1 MKIISKIIVF
11 VFVLC
16 TQYLLGQ
23 SDGNYLPYE
32 LPGHTAVKYNT
43 YLMNPA
49 FPIFGKNESQIT
61 FFHRNQWMGFKED
74 KFNTFGLSYGKKWGG
89 DAGKKTVVD
98 DGNNMAHGLIFQ
110 RTASIFANTGVL
122 GNYVHQVEIS
132 DDNFLRL
139 GINAVFARS
148 SINKSKVR
156 ANVNDPLI
164 ENAKAV
170 SIINIQ
176 PGFDINFNE
185 MHFGITAENLL
196 DYAFSAGEM
205 AVPFNE
211 KSLTAHAMYRHA
223 LDSNSD
229 FLEDAVFT
237 VLAKGKKSSDNFQFG
252 GHVMLDAKMGWAYA
266 GYDQKYGA
274 FGGLGFNIANHVS
287 IGFGYEQSV
296 AAYVSELGG
305 SYDIVLSYQFGG
317 KHHIK
322 PPKVTPTPPTPPA
335 PVVEKPKPAVAT
347 PTVSETKTPTTPP
360 TPPAPVVEK
369 PKPAVATP
377 TVKETKTPTTPPP
390 APKRPKSISDQLTE
404 RMTLVEDKIAGAG
417 IPEGNYVVIGVYRNP
432 SGAYDMLKKVRQLGL
447 SVFSFKHPE
456 NQMTYLYIEKPFA
469 SRGEAGE
476 AMINLLRRPEFKNS
490 RVWVLK
496 VGK

>member
-1 MKIISKIIVF
+1 MKIISKITVL

-110 RTASIFANTGVL
+110 RTASIFANTGIL

-148 SINKSKVR
+148 SIDKSKVR
-156 ANVNDPLI
+156 VNVNDPLI

-170 SIINIQ
+170 NIINIQ

-185 MHFGITAENLL
+185 MHFGITAETLL
-196 DYAFSAGEM
+196 DYAVSAGEM

-229 FLEDAVFT
+229 FLEDAVLT
-237 VLAKGKKSSDNFQFG
+237 VLAKGKKSSDNFQLG

-287 IGFGYEQSV
+287 IGFGYEQSI

-335 PVVEKPKPAVAT
+335 PA
-347 PTVSETKTPTTPP
+347 
-360 TPPAPVVEK
+360 VEK

-390 APKRPKSISDQLTE
+390 APKPPKPISEQLKD

-417 IPEGNYVVIGVYRNP
+417 IPEGHYVVIGVYRNA

-456 NQMTYLYIEKPFA
+456 NQMTYLYVEKAFA

-476 AMINLLRRPEFKNS
+476 AMINLLRRPEFRNS
-490 RVWVLK
+490 KVWVLK
-496 VGK
+496 VGR

>member
-1 MKIISKIIVF
+1 MKIISKITVL

-98 DGNNMAHGLIFQ
+98 DGNNMVHGLIFQ

-148 SINKSKVR
+148 SIDKSKVR

-170 SIINIQ
+170 NIINIQ

-229 FLEDAVFT
+229 FLEDAVLT
-237 VLAKGKKSSDNFQFG
+237 VLAKGKKSSDNFQLG

-287 IGFGYEQSV
+287 IGFGYEQSI
-296 AAYVSELGG
+296 AAYISELGG

-335 PVVEKPKPAVAT
+335 PAVEKPKPAVVT

-360 TPPAPVVEK
+360 
-369 PKPAVATP
+369 
-377 TVKETKTPTTPPP
+377 P
-390 APKRPKSISDQLTE
+390 APKPPKPISEQLKD

-417 IPEGNYVVIGVYRNP
+417 IPEGHYVVIGVYRNA

-456 NQMTYLYIEKPFA
+456 NQMTYLYVEKAFA

-476 AMINLLRRPEFKNS
+476 AMINLLRRPEFRNS
-490 RVWVLK
+490 KVWVLK
-496 VGK
+496 VGR

>member
-1 MKIISKIIVF
+1 M
-11 VFVLC
+11 
-16 TQYLLGQ
+16 
-23 SDGNYLPYE
+23 
-32 LPGHTAVKYNT
+32 
-43 YLMNPA
+43 
-49 FPIFGKNESQIT
+49 
-61 FFHRNQWMGFKED
+61 
-74 KFNTFGLSYGKKWGG
+74 
-89 DAGKKTVVD
+89 
-98 DGNNMAHGLIFQ
+98 
-110 RTASIFANTGVL
+110 
-122 GNYVHQVEIS
+122 
-132 DDNFLRL
+132 
-139 GINAVFARS
+139 
-148 SINKSKVR
+148 
-156 ANVNDPLI
+156 NDPLI

-170 SIINIQ
+170 NIINIQ

-229 FLEDAVFT
+229 FLEDAVLT
-237 VLAKGKKSSDNFQFG
+237 VLAKGKKSSDNFQLG

-287 IGFGYEQSV
+287 IGFGYEQSI

-360 TPPAPVVEK
+360 PAPKK
-369 PKPAVATP
+369 PKP
-377 TVKETKTPTTPPP
+377 
-390 APKRPKSISDQLTE
+390 ISEQLKD

-417 IPEGNYVVIGVYRNP
+417 IPEGHYVVIGVYRNA
-432 SGAYDMLKKVRQLGL
+432 SGAYDMLKKVRQLGI

-476 AMINLLRRPEFKNS
+476 AMINLLRRPEFRNS
-490 RVWVLK
+490 KVWVLK
-496 VGK
+496 VGR

>member
-1 MKIISKIIVF
+1 MKIISKITVL

-148 SINKSKVR
+148 SIDKSKVR

-170 SIINIQ
+170 NIINIQ

-185 MHFGITAENLL
+185 IHFGITAENLL

-229 FLEDAVFT
+229 FLEDAVLT
-237 VLAKGKKSSDNFQFG
+237 VLAKGKKSSDNFQLG

-287 IGFGYEQSV
+287 IGFGYEQSI
-296 AAYVSELGG
+296 AAYISELGG

-335 PVVEKPKPAVAT
+335 PAVEKPKPAVVT

-360 TPPAPVVEK
+360 
-369 PKPAVATP
+369 
-377 TVKETKTPTTPPP
+377 P
-390 APKRPKSISDQLTE
+390 APKPPKPISEQLKD

-417 IPEGNYVVIGVYRNP
+417 IPEGHYVVIGVYRNA

-456 NQMTYLYIEKPFA
+456 NQMTYLYVEKAFA

-476 AMINLLRRPEFKNS
+476 AMINLLRRPEFRNS
-490 RVWVLK
+490 KVWVLK
-496 VGK
+496 VGR

>member
-1 MKIISKIIVF
+1 MKIISKITVL

-148 SINKSKVR
+148 SIDKSKVR

-170 SIINIQ
+170 NIINIQ

-211 KSLTAHAMYRHA
+211 KSLTAHAMYRQA
-223 LDSNSD
+223 LDNNSD
-229 FLEDAVFT
+229 FLEDAVLT
-237 VLAKGKKSSDNFQFG
+237 VLAKGKKSSDNFQLG

-287 IGFGYEQSV
+287 IGFGYEQSI

-335 PVVEKPKPAVAT
+335 PAVEKPKPAVAT

-360 TPPAPVVEK
+360 
-369 PKPAVATP
+369 
-377 TVKETKTPTTPPP
+377 P
-390 APKRPKSISDQLTE
+390 APKPPKPISEQLKD

-417 IPEGNYVVIGVYRNP
+417 IPEGHYVVIGVYRNA
-432 SGAYDMLKKVRQLGL
+432 SGAYDMLKKVRQLGI

-456 NQMTYLYIEKPFA
+456 NQMTYLYVEKTFA

-476 AMINLLRRPEFKNS
+476 AMINLLRRPEFRNS
-490 RVWVLK
+490 KVWVLK
-496 VGK
+496 VGR

>member
-229 FLEDAVFT
+229 FLEDAVLT
-237 VLAKGKKSSDNFQFG
+237 VLAKGKKSSDNFQLG

-296 AAYVSELGG
+296 AAYVLELGG

-347 PTVSETKTPTTPP
+347 PTVSETKTPTTPA
-360 TPPAPVVEK
+360 PAVEK
-369 PKPAVATP
+369 TKPAVATP
-377 TVKETKTPTTPPP
+377 TVSETKTPTTPPP

>member
-1 MKIISKIIVF
+1 MKIISKITVL

-148 SINKSKVR
+148 SIDKSKVR
-156 ANVNDPLI
+156 VNVNDPLI

-170 SIINIQ
+170 NIINIQ

-229 FLEDAVFT
+229 FLEDSVLT
-237 VLAKGKKSSDNFQFG
+237 VLAKGKKSSDNFQLG

-287 IGFGYEQSV
+287 IGFGYEQSI

-322 PPKVTPTPPTPPA
+322 PPKVTPTPPTPPTPPA
-335 PVVEKPKPAVAT
+335 PAVEKPKPAVAT

-360 TPPAPVVEK
+360 PAPNK
-369 PKPAVATP
+369 PKPSG
-377 TVKETKTPTTPPP
+377 
-390 APKRPKSISDQLTE
+390 RPKD

-417 IPEGNYVVIGVYRNP
+417 IPEGHYVVIGVYRNA
-432 SGAYDMLKKVRQLGL
+432 SGAYDMLKKVRQLGI

-476 AMINLLRRPEFKNS
+476 AMINLLRRPEFRNS
-490 RVWVLK
+490 KVWVLK
-496 VGK
+496 VGR

>member
-1 MKIISKIIVF
+1 MKIISKITVL

-89 DAGKKTVVD
+89 DAGKRNVVD

-148 SINKSKVR
+148 SIDKSKVR

-170 SIINIQ
+170 NIINIQ

-229 FLEDAVFT
+229 FLEDAVLT
-237 VLAKGKKSSDNFQFG
+237 ILAKGKKSSDNFQLG

-287 IGFGYEQSV
+287 IGFGYEQSI

-322 PPKVTPTPPTPPA
+322 PPKVTPTPPA

-360 TPPAPVVEK
+360 
-369 PKPAVATP
+369 
-377 TVKETKTPTTPPP
+377 P
-390 APKRPKSISDQLTE
+390 APKQPKSISEQLKD

-417 IPEGNYVVIGVYRNP
+417 IPEGHYVVIGVYRNA

-456 NQMTYLYIEKPFA
+456 NQMTYLYVEKPFA

-476 AMINLLRRPEFKNS
+476 AMINLLRRPEFRNS
-490 RVWVLK
+490 KVWVLK
-496 VGK
+496 VGR

>member
-1 MKIISKIIVF
+1 MKIISKITVL

-98 DGNNMAHGLIFQ
+98 DGDNMAHGLIFQ

-148 SINKSKVR
+148 SIDKSKVR
-156 ANVNDPLI
+156 VNVNDPLI

-170 SIINIQ
+170 NIINIQ

-229 FLEDAVFT
+229 FLEDAVLT
-237 VLAKGKKSSDNFQFG
+237 VLAKGKKSSDNFQLG

-287 IGFGYEQSV
+287 IGFGYEQSI

-335 PVVEKPKPAVAT
+335 PVVEKPKPAVAP
-347 PTVSETKTPTTPP
+347 PTVSETKPP
-360 TPPAPVVEK
+360 P
-369 PKPAVATP
+369 
-377 TVKETKTPTTPPP
+377 TPPP
-390 APKRPKSISDQLTE
+390 APKHPKPISEQLKD

-417 IPEGNYVVIGVYRNP
+417 IPEGHYVVIGVYRNAG
-432 SGAYDMLKKVRQLGL
+432 GAYDMLRKVRQLGL

-456 NQMTYLYIEKPFA
+456 NQMTYLYVEKPFA

-476 AMINLLRRPEFKNS
+476 AMINLLRRPEFRNS
-490 RVWVLK
+490 KVWVLK
-496 VGK
+496 VGR

>member
-1 MKIISKIIVF
+1 MKIISKITVL

-148 SINKSKVR
+148 SIDKSKVR

-170 SIINIQ
+170 NIINIQ

-229 FLEDAVFT
+229 FLEDAVLT
-237 VLAKGKKSSDNFQFG
+237 VLAKGKKSSDNFQLG
-252 GHVMLDAKMGWAYA
+252 GYVMLDAKMGWAYA

-287 IGFGYEQSV
+287 IGFGYEQSI

-335 PVVEKPKPAVAT
+335 PAVEKPKPAVVT

-360 TPPAPVVEK
+360 
-369 PKPAVATP
+369 
-377 TVKETKTPTTPPP
+377 P
-390 APKRPKSISDQLTE
+390 APKPPKSISEQLKD

-417 IPEGNYVVIGVYRNP
+417 IPEGHYVVIGVYRNAG
-432 SGAYDMLKKVRQLGL
+432 GAYDMLKKVRQLGI

-476 AMINLLRRPEFKNS
+476 AMINLLRRPEFRNS
-490 RVWVLK
+490 KVWVLK
-496 VGK
+496 VGR

>member
-1 MKIISKIIVF
+1 MKIISKITVL

-98 DGNNMAHGLIFQ
+98 DGNNMAHGLIFL
-110 RTASIFANTGVL
+110 RTASNFANTGVL

-148 SINKSKVR
+148 SIDKSKVR

-164 ENAKAV
+164 ENAEAV
-170 SIINIQ
+170 NIINIQ

-229 FLEDAVFT
+229 FLEDAVLT
-237 VLAKGKKSSDNFQFG
+237 VLAKGKKSSDNFQLG

-287 IGFGYEQSV
+287 IGFGYEQSI

-335 PVVEKPKPAVAT
+335 PAVEKPKPAVAT

-360 TPPAPVVEK
+360 PAPNK
-369 PKPAVATP
+369 PKP
-377 TVKETKTPTTPPP
+377 
-390 APKRPKSISDQLTE
+390 ISEQLKD

-417 IPEGNYVVIGVYRNP
+417 IPEGHYVVIGVYRNA

-456 NQMTYLYIEKPFA
+456 NQMTYLYVEKPFA

-476 AMINLLRRPEFKNS
+476 AMINLLRRPEFRNS
-490 RVWVLK
+490 KVWVLK
-496 VGK
+496 VGR

>member
-1 MKIISKIIVF
+1 MKIISKITVLVF
-11 VFVLC
+11 VFC

-32 LPGHTAVKYNT
+32 LPGHTAVKYNI

-148 SINKSKVR
+148 SIDKSKVR
-156 ANVNDPLI
+156 VNVNDPLI

-170 SIINIQ
+170 NIINIQ

-229 FLEDAVFT
+229 FLEDAVLT
-237 VLAKGKKSSDNFQFG
+237 VLAKGKKSSDNFQLG

-287 IGFGYEQSV
+287 IGFGYEQSI

-335 PVVEKPKPAVAT
+335 P
-347 PTVSETKTPTTPP
+347 
-360 TPPAPVVEK
+360 PVVEK

-377 TVKETKTPTTPPP
+377 TVKETKTPTIPPP
-390 APKRPKSISDQLTE
+390 APKGPKSISDQLKD

-417 IPEGNYVVIGVYRNP
+417 IPEGHYVVIGVYRNAG
-432 SGAYDMLKKVRQLGL
+432 GAYDMLKKVRQLGL

-456 NQMTYLYIEKPFA
+456 NQMTYLYVEKPFA

-496 VGK
+496 VGR

>member
-1 MKIISKIIVF
+1 MKIISKITVL

-148 SINKSKVR
+148 SIDKSKVR

-170 SIINIQ
+170 NIINIQ

-229 FLEDAVFT
+229 FLEDAVLT
-237 VLAKGKKSSDNFQFG
+237 VLAKGKKSSDNFQLG
-252 GHVMLDAKMGWAYA
+252 GYVMLDAKMGWAYA

-287 IGFGYEQSV
+287 IGFGYEQSI

-335 PVVEKPKPAVAT
+335 PAVEKPKPAVAT

-360 TPPAPVVEK
+360 PAPKK
-369 PKPAVATP
+369 PKP
-377 TVKETKTPTTPPP
+377 
-390 APKRPKSISDQLTE
+390 ISEQLKD

-417 IPEGNYVVIGVYRNP
+417 IPEGHYVVIGVYRNP

-456 NQMTYLYIEKPFA
+456 NQMTYLYVEKPFA

-476 AMINLLRRPEFKNS
+476 AMINLLRRPEFRNS
-490 RVWVLK
+490 KVWVLK
-496 VGK
+496 VGR

>member
-1 MKIISKIIVF
+1 MKIISKITVL

-148 SINKSKVR
+148 SIDKSKVR
-156 ANVNDPLI
+156 VNVNDPLI

-170 SIINIQ
+170 NIINIQ

-229 FLEDAVFT
+229 FLEDAVLT
-237 VLAKGKKSSDNFQFG
+237 VLAKGKKSSDNFQLG

-287 IGFGYEQSV
+287 IGFGYEQSI

-335 PVVEKPKPAVAT
+335 PAVENPKPAVAT

-360 TPPAPVVEK
+360 
-369 PKPAVATP
+369 
-377 TVKETKTPTTPPP
+377 P
-390 APKRPKSISDQLTE
+390 APKPPKPISEQLKD

-417 IPEGNYVVIGVYRNP
+417 IPEGHYVVIGVYRNA

-456 NQMTYLYIEKPFA
+456 NQMTYLYVEKAFA

-476 AMINLLRRPEFKNS
+476 AMINLLRRPEFRNS
-490 RVWVLK
+490 KVWVLK
-496 VGK
+496 VGR

>member
-347 PTVSETKTPTTPP
+347 PTV
-360 TPPAPVVEK
+360 
-369 PKPAVATP
+369 
-377 TVKETKTPTTPPP
+377 KETKTPTTPPP

>member
-1 MKIISKIIVF
+1 MKIISKITVL

-148 SINKSKVR
+148 SIDKSKVR

-170 SIINIQ
+170 NIINIQ

-229 FLEDAVFT
+229 FLEDAIFA
-237 VLAKGKKSSDNFQFG
+237 VLAKGKKSSDNFQLG

-287 IGFGYEQSV
+287 IGFGYEQSI

-322 PPKVTPTPPTPPA
+322 PPKVTPTPPTTPA
-335 PVVEKPKPAVAT
+335 PAVEKPKPAVAT
-347 PTVSETKTPTTPP
+347 PTVSETKTPTTL
-360 TPPAPVVEK
+360 
-369 PKPAVATP
+369 
-377 TVKETKTPTTPPP
+377 PP
-390 APKRPKSISDQLTE
+390 APKKPKPISEQLKD

-417 IPEGNYVVIGVYRNP
+417 IPEGHYVVIGVYRNA
-432 SGAYDMLKKVRQLGL
+432 SGAYEMLKKVRQLGL

-476 AMINLLRRPEFKNS
+476 AMINLLRRPEFRNS
-490 RVWVLK
+490 KVWVLK
-496 VGK
+496 VGR

>member
-1 MKIISKIIVF
+1 MKIISKITVL

-110 RTASIFANTGVL
+110 RTASIFANTGIL

-148 SINKSKVR
+148 SIDKSKVR
-156 ANVNDPLI
+156 VNVNDPLI

-170 SIINIQ
+170 NIINIQ

-229 FLEDAVFT
+229 FLEDAVLT
-237 VLAKGKKSSDNFQFG
+237 VLAKGKKSSDNFQLG

-287 IGFGYEQSV
+287 IGFGYEQSI

-335 PVVEKPKPAVAT
+335 L
-347 PTVSETKTPTTPP
+347 
-360 TPPAPVVEK
+360 VVEK

-390 APKRPKSISDQLTE
+390 APKPPKPISEQLKD

-417 IPEGNYVVIGVYRNP
+417 IPEGHYVVIGVYRNA

-456 NQMTYLYIEKPFA
+456 NQMTYLYVEKPFA

-490 RVWVLK
+490 KVWVLK
-496 VGK
+496 VGR

>member
-1 MKIISKIIVF
+1 MKIISKITVL

-139 GINAVFARS
+139 GINAVFSRS
-148 SINKSKVR
+148 SIDKSKVR
-156 ANVNDPLI
+156 VNVNDPLI

-170 SIINIQ
+170 NIINIQ

-229 FLEDAVFT
+229 FLEDAVLT
-237 VLAKGKKSSDNFQFG
+237 VLAKGKKSSDNFQLG

-287 IGFGYEQSV
+287 IGFGYEQSI

-305 SYDIVLSYQFGG
+305 SYDIVLLYQFGG

-347 PTVSETKTPTTPP
+347 PTV
-360 TPPAPVVEK
+360 
-369 PKPAVATP
+369 
-377 TVKETKTPTTPPP
+377 KETKTPTTPPP
-390 APKRPKSISDQLTE
+390 APKPPKPISEQLKD

-417 IPEGNYVVIGVYRNP
+417 IPEGHYVVIGVYRNA

-456 NQMTYLYIEKPFA
+456 NQMTYLYVEKPFA

-476 AMINLLRRPEFKNS
+476 AMINLLRRPEFRNS
-490 RVWVLK
+490 KVWVLK
-496 VGK
+496 VGR

>member
-1 MKIISKIIVF
+1 MKIISKITVL

-139 GINAVFARS
+139 GINAVFSRS
-148 SINKSKVR
+148 SIDKSKVR
-156 ANVNDPLI
+156 VNVNDPLI

-170 SIINIQ
+170 NIINIQ

-229 FLEDAVFT
+229 FLEDAVLT
-237 VLAKGKKSSDNFQFG
+237 VLAKGKKSSDNFQLG

-287 IGFGYEQSV
+287 IGFGYEQSI

-347 PTVSETKTPTTPP
+347 PTV
-360 TPPAPVVEK
+360 
-369 PKPAVATP
+369 
-377 TVKETKTPTTPPP
+377 KETKTPTTPPP
-390 APKRPKSISDQLTE
+390 APKPPKPISEQLKD

-417 IPEGNYVVIGVYRNP
+417 IPEGHYVVIGVYRNA

-456 NQMTYLYIEKPFA
+456 NQMTYLYVEKAFA

-476 AMINLLRRPEFKNS
+476 AMINLLRRPEFRNS
-490 RVWVLK
+490 KVWVLK
-496 VGK
+496 VGR

>member
-1 MKIISKIIVF
+1 
-11 VFVLC
+11 
-16 TQYLLGQ
+16 
-23 SDGNYLPYE
+23 
-32 LPGHTAVKYNT
+32 
-43 YLMNPA
+43 
-49 FPIFGKNESQIT
+49 
-61 FFHRNQWMGFKED
+61 
-74 KFNTFGLSYGKKWGG
+74 
-89 DAGKKTVVD
+89 
-98 DGNNMAHGLIFQ
+98 MAHGLIFQ

-148 SINKSKVR
+148 SIDKSKVR

-170 SIINIQ
+170 NIINIQ

-229 FLEDAVFT
+229 FLEDAVLT
-237 VLAKGKKSSDNFQFG
+237 VLAKGKKSSDNFQLG

-287 IGFGYEQSV
+287 IGFGYEQSI

-335 PVVEKPKPAVAT
+335 PAVEKPKPAVAT

-360 TPPAPVVEK
+360 PAPKK
-369 PKPAVATP
+369 PKP
-377 TVKETKTPTTPPP
+377 
-390 APKRPKSISDQLTE
+390 ISEQLKD

-417 IPEGNYVVIGVYRNP
+417 IPEGHYVVIGVYRNP

-456 NQMTYLYIEKPFA
+456 NQMTYLYVEKPFA

-476 AMINLLRRPEFKNS
+476 AMINLLRRPEFRNS
-490 RVWVLK
+490 KVWVLK
-496 VGK
+496 VGR

>member
-1 MKIISKIIVF
+1 MKIISKITVL

-148 SINKSKVR
+148 SIDKSKVR
-156 ANVNDPLI
+156 VNVNDPLI

-170 SIINIQ
+170 NIINIQ

-229 FLEDAVFT
+229 FLEDAVLT
-237 VLAKGKKSSDNFQFG
+237 ILAKGKKSSDNFQLG

-287 IGFGYEQSV
+287 IGFGYEQSI

-360 TPPAPVVEK
+360 
-369 PKPAVATP
+369 
-377 TVKETKTPTTPPP
+377 P
-390 APKRPKSISDQLTE
+390 APKGPKSISDQLKD

-417 IPEGNYVVIGVYRNP
+417 IPEGHYVVIGVYRNAG
-432 SGAYDMLKKVRQLGL
+432 GAYDMLRKVRQLGL

-456 NQMTYLYIEKPFA
+456 NQMTYLYVEKPFA

-476 AMINLLRRPEFKNS
+476 AMINLLRRPEFRNS
-490 RVWVLK
+490 KVWVLK
-496 VGK
+496 VGR

>member
-170 SIINIQ
+170 NIINIQ

-287 IGFGYEQSV
+287 IGFGYEQSI

-335 PVVEKPKPAVAT
+335 PAVEKPKPAVAT
-347 PTVSETKTPTTPP
+347 PTVS
-360 TPPAPVVEK
+360 
-369 PKPAVATP
+369 
-377 TVKETKTPTTPPP
+377 ETKTPTTPPP

>member
-1 MKIISKIIVF
+1 MKIISKITVL

-148 SINKSKVR
+148 SIDKSKVR
-156 ANVNDPLI
+156 VNVNDPLI

-170 SIINIQ
+170 NIINIQ

-229 FLEDAVFT
+229 FLEDAVLT
-237 VLAKGKKSSDNFQFG
+237 ILAKGKKSSDNFQLG

-287 IGFGYEQSV
+287 IGFGYEQSI

-322 PPKVTPTPPTPPA
+322 PPKVTPTPPAPPA
-335 PVVEKPKPAVAT
+335 PTVEKPKPAVAT

-360 TPPAPVVEK
+360 
-369 PKPAVATP
+369 
-377 TVKETKTPTTPPP
+377 P
-390 APKRPKSISDQLTE
+390 APKPPKPISEQLKD

-417 IPEGNYVVIGVYRNP
+417 IPEGHYVVIGVYRNAG
-432 SGAYDMLKKVRQLGL
+432 GAYDMLRKVRQFGL

-456 NQMTYLYIEKPFA
+456 NQMTYLYVEKPFA

-476 AMINLLRRPEFKNS
+476 AMINLLRRPEFRKS
-490 RVWVLK
+490 KVWVLK
-496 VGK
+496 VGR

>member
-1 MKIISKIIVF
+1 MKIISKITVL

-170 SIINIQ
+170 NIINIQ

-347 PTVSETKTPTTPP
+347 PTVKETKTPTTPP
-360 TPPAPVVEK
+360 PAVEK

>member
-170 SIINIQ
+170 NIINIQ

-287 IGFGYEQSV
+287 IGFGYEQSI

-335 PVVEKPKPAVAT
+335 PAVEKPKPAVAT
-347 PTVSETKTPTTPP
+347 PTVS
-360 TPPAPVVEK
+360 
-369 PKPAVATP
+369 
-377 TVKETKTPTTPPP
+377 ETKTPTTPPP

-476 AMINLLRRPEFKNS
+476 AMINLLRRPEFKSS

>member
-1 MKIISKIIVF
+1 MKIISKITVL

-148 SINKSKVR
+148 SIDKSKVR
-156 ANVNDPLI
+156 VNVNDPLI

-170 SIINIQ
+170 NIINIQ

-229 FLEDAVFT
+229 FLEDAVLT
-237 VLAKGKKSSDNFQFG
+237 ILAKGKKSSDNFQLG

-287 IGFGYEQSV
+287 IGFGYEQSI

-322 PPKVTPTPPTPPA
+322 PPKVTPTPPAPPA
-335 PVVEKPKPAVAT
+335 PTVEKPKPAVAT

-360 TPPAPVVEK
+360 
-369 PKPAVATP
+369 
-377 TVKETKTPTTPPP
+377 P
-390 APKRPKSISDQLTE
+390 APKPPKPISEQLKD

-417 IPEGNYVVIGVYRNP
+417 IPEGHYVVIGVYRNAG
-432 SGAYDMLKKVRQLGL
+432 GAYDMLRKVRQLGL

-456 NQMTYLYIEKPFA
+456 NQMTYLYVEKPFA

-476 AMINLLRRPEFKNS
+476 AMINLLRRPEFRNS
-490 RVWVLK
+490 KVWVLK
-496 VGK
+496 VGR

>member
-1 MKIISKIIVF
+1 
-11 VFVLC
+11 
-16 TQYLLGQ
+16 
-23 SDGNYLPYE
+23 
-32 LPGHTAVKYNT
+32 
-43 YLMNPA
+43 
-49 FPIFGKNESQIT
+49 
-61 FFHRNQWMGFKED
+61 MGFKED

-89 DAGKKTVVD
+89 DAGKKNVLD
-98 DGNNMAHGLIFQ
+98 DGNNMFHVMVFQ

-122 GNYVHQVEIS
+122 GNYVHQVEVS

-148 SINKSKVR
+148 SIDKGRVR
-156 ANVNDPLI
+156 TNVNDPLI
-164 ENAKAV
+164 ENAKGASMV
-170 SIINIQ
+170 NIQ
-176 PGFDINFNE
+176 PGFDINFGKL
-185 MHFGITAENLL
+185 HFGITAENLL
-196 DYAFSAGEM
+196 DYSFSAGEM

-211 KSLTAHAMYRHA
+211 KSFTTHAMYRHY

-237 VLAKGKKSSDNFQFG
+237 VLAKGKKSKDNFQLG
-252 GHVMLDAKMGWAYA
+252 GHLMLDAKMGWAYA

-287 IGFGYEQSV
+287 IGFGYEQSI

-360 TPPAPVVEK
+360 
-369 PKPAVATP
+369 
-377 TVKETKTPTTPPP
+377 P
-390 APKRPKSISDQLTE
+390 APKGPKSISDQLKD

-417 IPEGNYVVIGVYRNP
+417 IPEGHYVVIGVYRNA
-432 SGAYDMLKKVRQLGL
+432 SGAYDMLKKVRQLGI

-456 NQMTYLYIEKPFA
+456 NQMTYLYVEKPFA

-476 AMINLLRRPEFKNS
+476 AMINLLRRPEFRNS
-490 RVWVLK
+490 KVWVLK
-496 VGK
+496 VGR

>member
-1 MKIISKIIVF
+1 MKIISKITVL

-98 DGNNMAHGLIFQ
+98 DGDNMAHGLIFQ

-148 SINKSKVR
+148 SIDKSKVR
-156 ANVNDPLI
+156 VNVNDPLI

-170 SIINIQ
+170 NIINIQ

-229 FLEDAVFT
+229 FLEDAVLT
-237 VLAKGKKSSDNFQFG
+237 VLAKGKKSSDNFQLG

-287 IGFGYEQSV
+287 IGFGYEQSI
-296 AAYVSELGG
+296 AAYVSELGD

-317 KHHIK
+317 KHHIR

-360 TPPAPVVEK
+360 APKK
-369 PKPAVATP
+369 PK
-377 TVKETKTPTTPPP
+377 TVSE
-390 APKRPKSISDQLTE
+390 QLKD

-417 IPEGNYVVIGVYRNP
+417 IPEGHYVVIGVYRNA

-490 RVWVLK
+490 KVWVLK

>member
-1 MKIISKIIVF
+1 MKIISKITVL

-61 FFHRNQWMGFKED
+61 FFHRNQCMGFKED
-74 KFNTFGLSYGKKWGG
+74 KFTTFGLSYGKKWGG

-148 SINKSKVR
+148 SIDKSKVR

-170 SIINIQ
+170 NIINIQ

-211 KSLTAHAMYRHA
+211 KSLTVHAMYRHA

-229 FLEDAVFT
+229 FLEDAVLT
-237 VLAKGKKSSDNFQFG
+237 VLAKGKKSSDNFQLG

-287 IGFGYEQSV
+287 IGFGYEQSI

-335 PVVEKPKPAVAT
+335 PAVEKPKPAVAT

-360 TPPAPVVEK
+360 PAPKK
-369 PKPAVATP
+369 PKP
-377 TVKETKTPTTPPP
+377 
-390 APKRPKSISDQLTE
+390 ISEQLKD

-417 IPEGNYVVIGVYRNP
+417 IPEGHYVVIGVYRNAG
-432 SGAYDMLKKVRQLGL
+432 GAYDMLRKVRQLGL

-456 NQMTYLYIEKPFA
+456 NQMTYLYVEKPFA

-496 VGK
+496 VGR

>member
-1 MKIISKIIVF
+1 MKIISKITVL

-16 TQYLLGQ
+16 TQYL
-23 SDGNYLPYE
+23 
-32 LPGHTAVKYNT
+32 
-43 YLMNPA
+43 
-49 FPIFGKNESQIT
+49 F
-61 FFHRNQWMGFKED
+61 QWMGFKED

-148 SINKSKVR
+148 SIDKSKVR

-170 SIINIQ
+170 NIINIQ

-229 FLEDAVFT
+229 FLEDAVLT

-296 AAYVSELGG
+296 AAYGSELGG
-305 SYDIVLSYQFGG
+305 SYDIVLSYQFRG
-317 KHHIK
+317 
-322 PPKVTPTPPTPPA
+322 
-335 PVVEKPKPAVAT
+335 
-347 PTVSETKTPTTPP
+347 
-360 TPPAPVVEK
+360 
-369 PKPAVATP
+369 
-377 TVKETKTPTTPPP
+377 
-390 APKRPKSISDQLTE
+390 ISQ
-404 RMTLVEDKIAGAG
+404 
-417 IPEGNYVVIGVYRNP
+417 
-432 SGAYDMLKKVRQLGL
+432 
-447 SVFSFKHPE
+447 SFRS
-456 NQMTYLYIEKPFA
+456 L
-469 SRGEAGE
+469 
-476 AMINLLRRPEFKNS
+476 
-490 RVWVLK
+490 
-496 VGK
+496 

>member
-1 MKIISKIIVF
+1 MKIISKITVL

-148 SINKSKVR
+148 SIDKSKVR
-156 ANVNDPLI
+156 ANVNDPLV

-170 SIINIQ
+170 NIINIQ

-229 FLEDAVFT
+229 FLEDAVLT
-237 VLAKGKKSSDNFQFG
+237 VLAKGKKSSDNFQLG

-287 IGFGYEQSV
+287 IGFGYEQSI

-347 PTVSETKTPTTPP
+347 PTV
-360 TPPAPVVEK
+360 
-369 PKPAVATP
+369 
-377 TVKETKTPTTPPP
+377 KETKTPTTPPP
-390 APKRPKSISDQLTE
+390 APKPPKPISEQLKD

-417 IPEGNYVVIGVYRNP
+417 IPEGHYVVIGVYRNA

-456 NQMTYLYIEKPFA
+456 NQMTYLYVEKAFA

-476 AMINLLRRPEFKNS
+476 AMINLLRRPEFRNS
-490 RVWVLK
+490 KVWVLK
-496 VGK
+496 VGR

>member
-1 MKIISKIIVF
+1 MKIISKITVL

-148 SINKSKVR
+148 SIDKSKVR
-156 ANVNDPLI
+156 VNVNDPLI

-170 SIINIQ
+170 NIINIQ

-229 FLEDAVFT
+229 FLEDAVLT
-237 VLAKGKKSSDNFQFG
+237 ILAKGKKSSDNFQLG

-274 FGGLGFNIANHVS
+274 FGGLGFNIANHLS
-287 IGFGYEQSV
+287 IGFGYEQSI

-322 PPKVTPTPPTPPA
+322 PPKVTPTPPAPPA
-335 PVVEKPKPAVAT
+335 P
-347 PTVSETKTPTTPP
+347 
-360 TPPAPVVEK
+360 PVVEK

-390 APKRPKSISDQLTE
+390 APKGPKSISDQLKD

-417 IPEGNYVVIGVYRNP
+417 IPEGHYVVIGVYRNAG
-432 SGAYDMLKKVRQLGL
+432 GAYDMLKKVRQLGL

-456 NQMTYLYIEKPFA
+456 NQMTYLYVEKPFA

-496 VGK
+496 VGR

>member
-1 MKIISKIIVF
+1 
-11 VFVLC
+11 
-16 TQYLLGQ
+16 
-23 SDGNYLPYE
+23 
-32 LPGHTAVKYNT
+32 
-43 YLMNPA
+43 
-49 FPIFGKNESQIT
+49 
-61 FFHRNQWMGFKED
+61 
-74 KFNTFGLSYGKKWGG
+74 
-89 DAGKKTVVD
+89 
-98 DGNNMAHGLIFQ
+98 
-110 RTASIFANTGVL
+110 
-122 GNYVHQVEIS
+122 
-132 DDNFLRL
+132 
-139 GINAVFARS
+139 
-148 SINKSKVR
+148 
-156 ANVNDPLI
+156 
-164 ENAKAV
+164 
-170 SIINIQ
+170 
-176 PGFDINFNE
+176 

-229 FLEDAVFT
+229 FLEDAVLT
-237 VLAKGKKSSDNFQFG
+237 VLAKGKKSSDNFQLG

-287 IGFGYEQSV
+287 IGFGYEQSI

-335 PVVEKPKPAVAT
+335 PAVEKPKPAVAT

-360 TPPAPVVEK
+360 PAPNK
-369 PKPAVATP
+369 PKP
-377 TVKETKTPTTPPP
+377 
-390 APKRPKSISDQLTE
+390 ISEQLKD

-417 IPEGNYVVIGVYRNP
+417 IPEGHYVVIGVYRNA

-456 NQMTYLYIEKPFA
+456 NQMTYLYVEKPFA

-476 AMINLLRRPEFKNS
+476 AMINLLRRPEFRNS
-490 RVWVLK
+490 KVWVLK
-496 VGK
+496 VGR

>member
-1 MKIISKIIVF
+1 MKIISKITVL

-61 FFHRNQWMGFKED
+61 FFHRNQWLGFKED

-148 SINKSKVR
+148 SIDKSKVR
-156 ANVNDPLI
+156 VNVNDPLI

-170 SIINIQ
+170 NIINIQ

-229 FLEDAVFT
+229 FLEDAVLT
-237 VLAKGKKSSDNFQFG
+237 VLAKGKKSSDNFQLG

-287 IGFGYEQSV
+287 IGFGYEQSI

-360 TPPAPVVEK
+360 
-369 PKPAVATP
+369 
-377 TVKETKTPTTPPP
+377 P
-390 APKRPKSISDQLTE
+390 APKGPKSISDQLKD

-417 IPEGNYVVIGVYRNP
+417 IPEGHYVVIGVYRNAG
-432 SGAYDMLKKVRQLGL
+432 GAYDMLKKVRQLGL

-456 NQMTYLYIEKPFA
+456 NQMTYLYVEKPFA

-476 AMINLLRRPEFKNS
+476 AMINLLRRPEFRNS
-490 RVWVLK
+490 KVWVLK
-496 VGK
+496 VGR

>member
-1 MKIISKIIVF
+1 MKIISKITVL

-229 FLEDAVFT
+229 FLEDAVLT
-237 VLAKGKKSSDNFQFG
+237 VLAKGKKSSDNFQLG

-317 KHHIK
+317 KHHIR

-360 TPPAPVVEK
+360 APKK
-369 PKPAVATP
+369 PK
-377 TVKETKTPTTPPP
+377 TVSE
-390 APKRPKSISDQLTE
+390 QLKD

-417 IPEGNYVVIGVYRNP
+417 IPEGHYVVIGVYRNAG
-432 SGAYDMLKKVRQLGL
+432 GAYDMLRKVRQLGI

-490 RVWVLK
+490 KVWVLK